1 MLWLVTEER
10 NFKHEGF
17 DRTEIFIAKE
27 AMRQVYE
34 NRVSNSSCSKILGL
48 QPYKG
53 K

>member
-17 DRTEIFIAKE
+17 DRMEIFVAKE

-34 NRVSNSSCSKILGL
+34 NRVSKSSRSKILGL